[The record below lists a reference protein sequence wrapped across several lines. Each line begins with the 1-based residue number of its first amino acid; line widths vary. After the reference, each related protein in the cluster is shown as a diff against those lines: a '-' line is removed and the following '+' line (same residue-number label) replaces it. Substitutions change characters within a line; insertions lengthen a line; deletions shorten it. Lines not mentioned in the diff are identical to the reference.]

1 MELQELIVLGVVSAA
16 AAILG
21 SMLGLGGGVFLVPLF
36 TIFFG
41 IDQKVAIGA
50 SAVAVVTN
58 SVVGSTLHLRSQ
70 FINLRLGMTLQVT
83 TALGATV
90 GALVGEAA
98 NPRLINI
105 IFAAV
110 LLYAIFSMLA
120 QRRPKA
126 AAVAAQADAGT
137 AAGAADTRAPIGN
150 GVAAAT
156 ATAANA
162 PPHPLTATYRDTSLK
177 RDVTYTP
184 ERVPLG
190 VGLSAGAGVLS
201 GMLGIGGGLVQVPV
215 MTILMKVPV
224 KAAAG
229 TSTFM
234 VGFAS
239 VATATVYYAQG
250 QIDPQVVVF
259 AMLGVFAGSQIGP
272 RLTRRIATE
281 RLIAVFVV
289 IMVFLALSLLSQAAG
304 IPVPWAR

>member
-98 NPRLINI
+98 NPRIINL

-110 LLYAIFSMLA
+110 LLYAVYSMLA

-126 AAVAAQADAGT
+126 AAAVT
-137 AAGAADTRAPIGN
+137 
-150 GVAAAT
+150 T
-156 ATAANA
+156 ATNVASDSAPTVASTANG
-162 PPHPLTATYRDTSLK
+162 PPHPLTATYHDTSLR

-184 ERVPLG
+184 ERVPVG
-190 VGLSAGAGVLS
+190 VGLSAGAGILS

-215 MTILMKVPV
+215 MTILMNVPV

-259 AMLGVFAGSQIGP
+259 AMVGVFAGSQIGP
-272 RLTRRIATE
+272 RLTRRVATE
-281 RLIAVFVV
+281 RLISLFVV
-289 IMVFLALSLLSQAAG
+289 IMVFLALSLLSQSAG